1 MKVGGD
7 NDHYSYIADNYN
19 HMTFLCKGK
28 CRRYKQ
34 FFICFYKGASL
45 RRYYPGQVVRV
56 RNHRFQSQQSAPL
69 ACICIKFLFTIN
81 WQRRKVKSVSG
92 KVQVYENRLENV
104 KLSLARLT

>member
-45 RRYYPGQVVRV
+45 RRYYPVQVVRV
-56 RNHRFQSQQSAPL
+56 RAD
-69 ACICIKFLFTIN
+69 
-81 WQRRKVKSVSG
+81 
-92 KVQVYENRLENV
+92 
-104 KLSLARLT
+104 ARLSENPKGFWLLPQRVT

>member
-45 RRYYPGQVVRV
+45 RRYYPGQVVRG
-56 RNHRFQSQQSAPL
+56 
-69 ACICIKFLFTIN
+69 
-81 WQRRKVKSVSG
+81 RKVKSVSG
-92 KVQVYENRLENV
+92 KVHVYENRLENV
-104 KLSLARLT
+104 IITKK

>member
-45 RRYYPGQVVRV
+45 RRYYPGQVIRV
-56 RNHRFQSQQSAPL
+56 KETGVGHPIFLSQQNSAPSGMSVIYPNVWQYNRFREKCQLSESPL
-69 ACICIKFLFTIN
+69 A
-81 WQRRKVKSVSG
+81 SSP
-92 KVQVYENRLENV
+92 
-104 KLSLARLT
+104 SA